1 MILINC
7 FDFQI
12 AGYDICESDIPYFI
26 RPGSTIMS
34 PNYPNN
40 YEASSDCTMT
50 IRFSADQKVLL
61 TVEAFDV
68 EYQSTCS
75 YDYLS
80 VHDGF
85 GYNEPMIGSKLCGS
99 SLSGTTLQSTGN
111 TMTLYFHTDDGQ
123 TRNGFKLHAY
133 SGKIHDIITNC
144 FNIFSKS

>member
-50 IRFSADQKVLL
+50 IRFSADQKVAIELMFFN
-61 TVEAFDV
+61 TE
-68 EYQSTCS
+68 S
-75 YDYLS
+75 YDTLRVY
-80 VHDGF
+80 DGPE
-85 GYNEPMIGSKLCGS
+85 GDVIA
-99 SLSGTTLQSTGN
+99 SLGGDLADNAGDTYTSTGN
-111 TMTLYFHTDDGQ
+111 AMKLRFSSDSDYNRDGFVVIAKAGNNNI
-123 TRNGFKLHAY
+123 TY
-133 SGKIHDIITNC
+133 WIH
-144 FNIFSKS
+144 